1 MPQSSLEQIQ
11 AEIAA
16 IEERIDNLRLVE
28 EILAELEGKASRKPV
43 HRESRKIAVKSQK
56 PRKTKASLL
65 SARPSEPQG
74 REGSTPNAVLA
85 LLEAEG
91 PLARAEIEQAIRA
104 DRDLS
109 KQTISVALQRL
120 KGAGKVHL
128 DGGKWSLRA

>member
-16 IEERIDNLRLVE
+16 IEERLDNLRLVE
-28 EILAELEGKASRKPV
+28 EILAELAGEAPRKPV
-43 HRESRKIAVKSQK
+43 RRESRKTVVKSQK
-56 PRKTKASLL
+56 PRKTKASIL
-65 SARPSEPQG
+65 SARPSETQG
-74 REGSTPNAVLA
+74 REGSTPHAVLA
-85 LLEAEG
+85 LLEAQG
-91 PLARAEIEQAIRA
+91 PLARSEIEQAIRA

-128 DGGKWSLRA
+128 EGGKWSFGA